1 MTERFSAGTNATVR
15 AMHQMPVEGPEG
27 KLHSHD
33 YRIEVVV
40 ESPRLDEAGMVVD
53 LAVLGEELKKLL
65 ASIEGGDLESIR
77 PPEAEAVTVEV
88 FAQWVHARLTEQ
100 LPLTNEHGISVRV
113 WESDS
118 EFGGYST
125 QLP

>member
-1 MTERFSAGTNATVR
+1 MSERFSAGTNARVR
-15 AMHQMPVEGPEG
+15 ALHQMPVEGPEG
-27 KLHSHD
+27 QLHSHD

-40 ESPRLDEAGMVVD
+40 ESPRLDDSGMVVD
-53 LAVLGEELKKLL
+53 LAVLGEEVRKLL
-65 ASIEGGDLESIR
+65 ASIEGSDLESIR

-88 FAQWVHARLTEQ
+88 FARWIHARLSEK
-100 LPLTNEHGISVRV
+100 LSLTSQHGVSVRV

-125 QLP
+125 RLP